1 MVSLPPM
8 KVLNPGVKSTHHGPS
23 WAIMGYFWLLTIMFG
38 VLNYYRNAEWG
49 SARRQRGNPSR
60 GRVKCFSC
68 TIITEIFSPCTII
81 TQMLNEAPFSRACK
95 IVFPARHVRKKII
108 QKDKKTRS
116 LIRWWKPRAIA
127 IPVLNRSRPTL
138 QRKARRVPET
148 NNNNNNDNKQC
159 VYIYIYIYIY
169 ICIPPG
175 ATLGKSLAATPGALQ
190 SRLHRARF
198 QTYLFEK
205 DF

>member
-1 MVSLPPM
+1 
-8 KVLNPGVKSTHHGPS
+8 
-23 WAIMGYFWLLTIMFG
+23 
-38 VLNYYRNAEWG
+38 
-49 SARRQRGNPSR
+49 
-60 GRVKCFSC
+60 
-68 TIITEIFSPCTII
+68 
-81 TQMLNEAPFSRACK
+81 MLNEAPFSRACK

-159 VYIYIYIYIY
+159 VYIYIYIYVY
-169 ICIPPG
+169 
-175 ATLGKSLAATPGALQ
+175 LQ
-190 SRLHRARF
+190 GPHSESRLRQPQELCRAAYTEPDSKHIFLKRTF
-198 QTYLFEK
+198 KKSSLEVFSPSQRTFKQFSWEDFLF
-205 DF
+205 